1 MVKIRLRRVG
11 AKKKPAYRVVVASST
26 SPRNGKFLEILGHYN
41 PRIEPNTL
49 VINEE
54 RALYWLRLGAQPTP
68 TTARLLTKLNILQKL
83 EKGGKEKSDQETL
96 KATQS

>member
-11 AKKKPAYRVVVASST
+11 AKKKPTYRIVVTSST
-26 SPRNGKFLEILGHYN
+26 SPGNGKFLEILGHYN

-54 RALYWLRLGAQPTP
+54 RALHWLQRGAQPTP
-68 TTARLLTKLNILQKL
+68 TTARLLTKLSILQKL
-83 EKGGKEKSDQETL
+83 EKGGKEKSDQ
-96 KATQS
+96 ATP